1 MSSTPPLRQHNE
13 SEVETVVERY
23 QAMVW
28 RYLRVL
34 GCRPSRAD
42 DLTQETFLAFL
53 KRPFRELSPQATAA
67 YLRRIAYHRFISDC
81 RRRGRIVPTAPLRQI
96 DQLWIHWT
104 RDGDADELIDHLHDC
119 LKQLTDRA
127 RRALELRFSEEASR
141 RDIARE
147 LKLSEHGA
155 RNLMQR
161 AKRKLRECIERKQ
174 AGEPDRPAS

>member
-1 MSSTPPLRQHNE
+1 
-13 SEVETVVERY
+13 VEAIVERY
-23 QAMVW
+23 QEMVW

-34 GCRPSRAD
+34 GCRPARAD

-81 RRRGRIVPTAPLRQI
+81 RRRGRIVATEPLQQI
-96 DQLWIHWT
+96 DHLWIRWT
-104 RDGDADELIDHLHDC
+104 RDGDADELLDHLHDC
-119 LKQLTDRA
+119 LKHLSDRA
-127 RRALELRFSEEASR
+127 RRALELRFSEDASR

-147 LKLSEHGA
+147 LNLSEHGA

-161 AKRKLRECIERKQ
+161 AKQKLRECIERKQ
-174 AGEPDRPAS
+174 VAEPGRAPS